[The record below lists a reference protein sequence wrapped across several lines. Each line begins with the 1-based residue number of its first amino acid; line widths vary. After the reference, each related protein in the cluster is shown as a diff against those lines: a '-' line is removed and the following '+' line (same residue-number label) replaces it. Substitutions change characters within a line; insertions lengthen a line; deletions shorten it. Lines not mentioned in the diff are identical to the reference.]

1 MDYKTIVTIS
11 EKINQA
17 FHDDLETQDDW
28 NVFIE
33 LYPNIFA
40 LLKFVNDEEDK
51 FYSRENLQ

>member
-11 EKINQA
+11 EKLNQA

-28 NVFIE
+28 NEFIE
-33 LYPNIFA
+33 NYPNIFG

-51 FYSRENLQ
+51 FYKRKAN

>member
-11 EKINQA
+11 EKLNQA

-28 NVFIE
+28 NEFIE
-33 LYPNIFA
+33 NYPNIFA

-51 FYSRENLQ
+51 FYSRKNLQ